1 MGPWPSSARPAPRT
15 WSTWTSARRAP
26 PRWRRPSPTCCTCPR
41 SRRRPRLPLAR
52 ASQHAPGAAEG
63 GSFQLLL
70 GTATAGGPLI
80 RHQAAGTLGQLRGV
94 HGADGGS
101 QLGRYRGRCERG
113 CQAPPAS
120 RSRQPVAAALL
131 QGGGRPGIGPGLLG
145 SALGLVSQCPGA
157 GRSRGRRPPRRAQGR
172 GSGGAA
178 RRPQTGASRGSVCRR
193 GRARGEG
200 GALRH
205 PAVPRRRENVS
216 AVCLDMQSLEQ
227 RRRSI
232 RDTED
237 TVTHHTLQ
245 QYLYKP
251 RQEVGTQRP
260 ARRGQRPGPCTGPPP
275 STAHRWGLGDRSEGG
290 SGLSL
295 LPWGCPGPPA
305 GHHQLRPTV
314 SSAAV
319 QTPLQPPRADS

>member
-1 MGPWPSSARPAPRT
+1 MV
-15 WSTWTSARRAP
+15 
-26 PRWRRPSPTCCTCPR
+26 
-41 SRRRPRLPLAR
+41 
-52 ASQHAPGAAEG
+52 AAEI
-63 GSFQLLL
+63 L
-70 GTATAGGPLI
+70 GL
-80 RHQAAGTLGQLRGV
+80 QSRGV
-94 HGADGGS
+94 AGPGH
-101 QLGRYRGRCERG
+101 
-113 CQAPPAS
+113 
-120 RSRQPVAAALL
+120 
-131 QGGGRPGIGPGLLG
+131 GGGRPPL
-145 SALGLVSQCPGA
+145 
-157 GRSRGRRPPRRAQGR
+157 RSRRPVLGTASWLMRSVLWQGERR
-172 GSGGAA
+172 GSLAFIRSPSTENMVNVDFGTP
-178 RRPQTGASRGSVCRR
+178 RPSTVEASISY
-193 GRARGEG
+193 
-200 GALRH
+200 LL
-205 PAVPRRRENVS
+205 RENVS